1 MDLVN
6 ADITSTKSIE
16 EAVTQIHQR
25 NPTANMDDWIDGI
38 TEYNEN
44 FRSFILAGHLE
55 HENFDVD
62 VVMQVFVLLNI
73 PVIIEI
79 EQFFGQS

>member
-1 MDLVN
+1 
-6 ADITSTKSIE
+6 
-16 EAVTQIHQR
+16 
-25 NPTANMDDWIDGI
+25 MDDWIDGI

-62 VVMQVFVLLNI
+62 VVMQVGGDVFKTFIFYFTQTSLLGFCTSKYSCYHRNWTI
-73 PVIIEI
+73 LWAILAKLW
-79 EQFFGQS
+79 

>member
-1 MDLVN
+1 
-6 ADITSTKSIE
+6 
-16 EAVTQIHQR
+16 
-25 NPTANMDDWIDGI
+25 MDDWIDGV

-62 VVMQVFVLLNI
+62 VVMQVMCSKL
-73 PVIIEI
+73 
-79 EQFFGQS
+79 SY

>member
-1 MDLVN
+1 
-6 ADITSTKSIE
+6 
-16 EAVTQIHQR
+16 
-25 NPTANMDDWIDGI
+25 MDDWIDGV

-62 VVMQVFVLLNI
+62 VVMQVMCSKLSYLTQNNFFVRFLYFWIFLL
-73 PVIIEI
+73 
-79 EQFFGQS
+79 

>member
-1 MDLVN
+1 
-6 ADITSTKSIE
+6 
-16 EAVTQIHQR
+16 
-25 NPTANMDDWIDGI
+25 MDDWIDGV

-62 VVMQVFVLLNI
+62 VVMQVMCSKLSFWTKNNFFVRFLYFWMFLL
-73 PVIIEI
+73 
-79 EQFFGQS
+79 

>member
-1 MDLVN
+1 
-6 ADITSTKSIE
+6 
-16 EAVTQIHQR
+16 
-25 NPTANMDDWIDGI
+25 MDDWIDGV

-73 PVIIEI
+73 PVIMEI
-79 EQFFGQS
+79 EQFLEGS